1 MTRETPIWFRGVT
14 VADLNRLAGN
24 NMVAHL
30 GIEFTAIDATS
41 LSARMPVDRRT
52 RQPAGL
58 LHGGASVALAETLGS
73 FAAYL
78 TVDDTRFS
86 CVGLEINAN
95 HVRAM
100 TGGSVHG
107 TTRPLH
113 LGGRTQIWE
122 TRIVD
127 EQDRLVCIS
136 RLTIAVL
143 ATPRPLGAHLAADP
157 GEEPVVE

>member
-1 MTRETPIWFRGVT
+1 MKQGKSIWFRAVS
-14 VADLNRLAGN
+14 VADLNRLAVQ

-30 GIEFTAIDATS
+30 GIEFTAIGDDW
-41 LSARMPVDRRT
+41 LMARMPVDERT

-78 TVDDTRFS
+78 TVDERRYS

-95 HVRAM
+95 HVRSL
-100 TGGSVHG
+100 TGGWVYG

-127 EQDRLVCIS
+127 ERERLVCVS

-143 ATPRPLGAHLAADP
+143 TTPRPLRGGKSETPTGA
-157 GEEPVVE
+157 G

>member
-1 MTRETPIWFRGVT
+1 MKQGKSIWYRPVS
-14 VADLNRLAGN
+14 VAELNRLAGQ

-30 GIEFTAIDATS
+30 GIEFTAIGDDW
-41 LSARMPVDRRT
+41 LRARMPVDERT

-78 TVDDTRFS
+78 TVDDRRYS

-100 TGGSVHG
+100 TGGWVYG

-127 EQDRLVCIS
+127 ERERLVCIS

-143 ATPRPLGAHLAADP
+143 ATPRPLGGGAT
-157 GEEPVVE
+157 PVTGD